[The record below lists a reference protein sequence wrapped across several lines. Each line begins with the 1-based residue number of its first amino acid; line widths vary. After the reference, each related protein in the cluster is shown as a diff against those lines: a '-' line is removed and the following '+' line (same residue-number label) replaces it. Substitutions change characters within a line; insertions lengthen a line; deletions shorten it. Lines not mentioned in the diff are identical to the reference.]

1 VGDGEPD
8 DLLWPAPGGGR
19 LDLVDPP
26 LLELME
32 RDGVAAVQRALAAQG
47 PPLALV
53 QAVKQVP
60 PSKLTG
66 LAVAYDGRLLPGKLL
81 VGWMS

>member
-1 VGDGEPD
+1 
-8 DLLWPAPGGGR
+8 
-19 LDLVDPP
+19 
-26 LLELME
+26 ME